1 MRARHQPLRGTQL
14 APSVSPER
22 LARFRRWWNG
32 LLNAGSLLAY
42 DGPIENRA
50 LELLKQNLSSSQ
62 REQFD
67 GHRFFDVIGGTTGT
81 RYRIHQAYQM
91 NVEELS
97 PGGKRARLLCFAP
110 QGRLPICDVLLAQK
124 IALEC
129 FELEALTVANA
140 ILSEPRRWTYL
151 TPP

>member
-1 MRARHQPLRGTQL
+1 M
-14 APSVSPER
+14 
-22 LARFRRWWNG
+22 
-32 LLNAGSLLAY
+32 LNAGSLAFE
-42 DGPIENRA
+42 GPIESRA
-50 LELLKQNLSSSQ
+50 LELLKQNLSPSQ

-110 QGRLPICDVLLAQK
+110 HGHLPICDVLLAQK

-129 FELEALTVANA
+129 FELDALAVANA

>member
-1 MRARHQPLRGTQL
+1 MRARQQPLRGTQL

-32 LLNAGSLLAY
+32 LLNAGSLFAY

-97 PGGKRARLLCFAP
+97 AGGKRARLLCFAP

-129 FELEALTVANA
+129 FELEALAVANA
-140 ILSEPRRWTYL
+140 ILSEPRRWSYL

>member
-1 MRARHQPLRGTQL
+1 
-14 APSVSPER
+14 
-22 LARFRRWWNG
+22 
-32 LLNAGSLLAY
+32 LLNAGSLFAY

-97 PGGKRARLLCFAP
+97 AGDKRARLLCFAP

-129 FELEALTVANA
+129 FELEALAVANA

>member
-1 MRARHQPLRGTQL
+1 
-14 APSVSPER
+14 
-22 LARFRRWWNG
+22 
-32 LLNAGSLLAY
+32 LLDAGSLFTF
-42 DGPIENRA
+42 DGPIEQRA
-50 LELLKQNLSSSQ
+50 RELLKQNLSSSQ

>member
-1 MRARHQPLRGTQL
+1 MRARYQPLRGTQPAL
-14 APSVSPER
+14 PVSPER
-22 LARFRRWWNG
+22 LARVRRWWNG
-32 LLNAGSLLAY
+32 LLSAGSLLVF
-42 DGPIENRA
+42 DGPIESRA
-50 LELLKQNLSSSQ
+50 LALLKQNLSSSQ

-97 PGGKRARLLCFAP
+97 AGGKRARLLCFAP

-129 FELEALTVANA
+129 FELDALAVANA

-151 TPP
+151 VPP